1 MRWALETVK
10 QLVSEFY
17 GIPVAKLVGQERT
30 PDLVYARQMATA
42 VCRDVTPAGL
52 VQIGRTF
59 DREHTTVMHAL
70 TKVDAA
76 CRQEPLVAEERVSLR
91 QAVVEVLASRSVT
104 ARAAAAGA
112 AVRHL

>member
-1 MRWALETVK
+1 VLETVK
-10 QLVSEFY
+10 QLVSVLWHPGCEACRP
-17 GIPVAKLVGQERT
+17 GTDPGSGLCA
-30 PDLVYARQMATA
+30 PDGTA
-42 VCRDVTPAGL
+42 VCRDVTPARL

-76 CRQEPLVAEERVSLR
+76 CRQEPLVAEERASLR